1 MSWQENKRR
10 PVGIIVVLA
19 LVVFLAGMV
28 TMSALDRAGEASS
41 ARTADAAQA
50 GEIRN
55 AAFTSNLPAGLG
67 PESIADI
74 VAAAGPAV
82 VRIDTVV
89 ENRGSLS
96 PFFND
101 PFFRQFFGYEF
112 RLPPQ
117 EQRSLGSGFIISP
130 DGYILTN
137 EHVVDGAKEVRVTV
151 VGFEQPFM
159 ARVVGADY
167 DLDLA
172 VLKIEANKA
181 LPYLQLGDAEKLR
194 VGEWVIAIGNP
205 GGLDHTVTVGVIS
218 AKGRPIQI
226 EDRSYE
232 NLLQTDA
239 SINPGNSGGPL
250 LNLKGEV
257 IGINTAVNA
266 AAQGIGFA
274 IPSST
279 VQPVLN
285 DLMTKG
291 KIARPWLGVWLRDVT
306 PDVAD
311 FLGLDKAEGVLVY
324 QVQSNSPAAKA
335 GLKQGDVILK
345 IDGQAVNSA
354 GEVAKLVQA
363 RQVGQKLTLQFVRL
377 GQTRE
382 ATVTLAEKPVR
393 ANIGQR

>member
-1 MSWQENKRR
+1 MYWQESKKR
-10 PVGIIVVLA
+10 PVGLIVILV
-19 LVVFLAGMV
+19 LVVFLAGMI
-28 TMSALDRAGEASS
+28 TMGALSGGEKAPPLYATGSNQAAGITGKAPASPEA
-41 ARTADAAQA
+41 
-50 GEIRN
+50 
-55 AAFTSNLPAGLG
+55 PPGLG
-67 PESIADI
+67 PETIADI
-74 VAAAGPAV
+74 VDAAGPAV

-89 ENRGSLS
+89 ENRENLP

-101 PFFRQFFGYEF
+101 PFFRYFFGDEF

-117 EQRSLGSGFIISP
+117 ERRGLGSGFIISS

-137 EHVVDGAKEVRVTV
+137 EHVVNGAKEVKVTV
-151 VGFEQPFM
+151 VGFEQPFK
-159 ARVVGADY
+159 AKVVGADY

-172 VLKIEANKA
+172 VLKIEAGKP
-181 LPYLQLGDAEKLR
+181 LPFLKLGDADKLR

-226 EDRSYE
+226 EDRHYE

-291 KIARPWLGVWLRDVT
+291 EITRPWLGVWLQDVT
-306 PDVAD
+306 PEVAD
-311 FLGLDKAEGVLVY
+311 FLGLDKAEGALIY
-324 QVQSNSPAAKA
+324 NIEPNSPAAKA
-335 GLKQGDVILK
+335 GLKRGDVILK
-345 IDGQAVNSA
+345 VDGQAVKSA
-354 GEVAKLVQA
+354 NDLVKLVQS
-363 RQVGQKLTLQFVRL
+363 RQVGQQIRLQFIRL
-377 GQTRE
+377 GQKRE
-382 ATVTLAEKPVR
+382 VSVTLAAKPNR
-393 ANIGQR
+393 ARK